1 MVSIFPNAVIV
12 LMHLL
17 LKPRHILI
25 FVDIHKVTWKSRIP
39 SLLKWF
45 FKEDCSGKIT
55 LWCVYVWKRE
65 RECVFWCVGTWVWMY
80 KTCVS
85 VCGYE
90 CIWVYAN
97 MNLSVHD
104 CVWVCEYVWMYES
117 EYESLWVSLSIS
129 MCVLVWVSLSVC
141 EPKCVNVNLSEW
153 VWMSAYMHNT
163 WKCINVWVWVRV
175 CKCESVYVSVRVCMS
190 ICVSVYDK
198 AAYYLLVGGL
208 SQGSMDNRNKNLT
221 DTMSTITF

>member
-1 MVSIFPNAVIV
+1 MYE
-12 LMHLL
+12 
-17 LKPRHILI
+17 K
-25 FVDIHKVTWKSRIP
+25 
-39 SLLKWF
+39 
-45 FKEDCSGKIT
+45 
-55 LWCVYVWKRE
+55 E

-90 CIWVYAN
+90 CVWVYAN
-97 MNLSVHD
+97 MILSVHD
-104 CVWVCEYVWMYES
+104 CVWVCEYES
-117 EYESLWVSLSIS
+117 EYESLWVSMSIS

-141 EPKCVNVNLSEW
+141 EPKCVNVNLSE
-153 VWMSAYMHNT
+153 YE
-163 WKCINVWVWVRV
+163 WVRICIIHGSVLICEYEWEYV

-221 DTMSTITF
+221 DMMITITF